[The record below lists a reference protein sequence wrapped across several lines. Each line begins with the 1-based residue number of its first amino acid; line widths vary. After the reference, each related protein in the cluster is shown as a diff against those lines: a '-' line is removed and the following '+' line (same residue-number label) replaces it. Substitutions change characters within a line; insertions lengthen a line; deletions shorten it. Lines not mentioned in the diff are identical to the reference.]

1 MLNLILKDQTLHV
14 NKWTSV
20 QHLSEI
26 HQVENVVGCI
36 LNGKVHDLNYQL
48 KQSGTFQWILKD
60 SAIGKLMQERTLIFL
75 LITAVRHL
83 FNTDVHVRHT
93 LASGLYVTLN
103 DRDVVSV
110 DDIQLIKKKM
120 DEMIHDDLSI
130 ERHVVLKEEA
140 VAHFEALNRLDLAK
154 LLSQRTSTTSSI
166 YTCNQVDDYFY
177 GVMYTHAG
185 MINEFTLL
193 PYQKG
198 LWISF
203 MKEQVDQPK
212 LFQVFERFEQ
222 RGQQVGIT
230 NIAELNEAVQQ
241 GRLKELIEIN
251 EQRVNDDLDAI
262 VSRIHQNKSCKMVL
276 IAGPSSAGK
285 TTTSLRIAEKLTN
298 LGHHPVTL
306 AMDDFFKDRVDSPRF
321 PDGSYD
327 YENIECIDLALFNN
341 TLKSLLNNEAVKI
354 PVYDF
359 TLGEKIWP
367 NPPVTLKDED
377 ILIIE
382 GIHALNPRSSE
393 LIGDEQKVRIYINAL
408 THLNYDDHNR
418 IPTSDYR
425 LIRRMMRD
433 VQFRGRSISTTIE
446 GWQKVKDGED
456 MYIYPYQ
463 EEADVILNT
472 SMDYELA
479 VLKSKLMPLL
489 DAVDVND
496 PQYIEVN
503 RIRKLLA
510 YVIAGDPEL
519 VPAYSILKEFLGGSL
534 YTE

>member
-1 MLNLILKDQTLHV
+1 MLNLTVNNQTFQV

-20 QHLSEI
+20 KQLSKM
-26 HQVENVVGCI
+26 HQVNDVVGCI

-48 KQSGTFQWILKD
+48 KQSGAFQWIFKD
-60 SAIGKLMQERTLIFL
+60 SAIGKLMKERTLIFL
-75 LITAVRHL
+75 FIAAVRTL
-83 FNTDVHVRHT
+83 FNTDVCVRHT
-93 LASGLYVTLN
+93 IASGLYITLN
-103 DRDVVSV
+103 DRESVS
-110 DDIQLIKKKM
+110 DDDLQLIKNKM
-120 DEMIHDDLSI
+120 KNMIQNDVPI

-140 VAHFEALNRLDLAK
+140 VAHFEALNRFDLAK
-154 LLSQRTSTTSSI
+154 LLSQRTSATSSI
-166 YTCNQVDDYFY
+166 YRCENIDDYFY
-177 GVMYTHAG
+177 GVMCTHAA
-185 MINEFTLL
+185 MVDEFTLL

-198 LWISF
+198 CWLSF
-203 MKEQVDQPK
+203 HKELKDQPK

-262 VSRIHQNKSCKMVL
+262 ASKIHQNKSCKIVL

-285 TTTSLRIAEKLTN
+285 TTTSLRIAEKLIQK
-298 LGHHPVTL
+298 GHHPVTL
-306 AMDDFFKDRVDSPRF
+306 AMDDFFKNRVDSPRL

-327 YENIECIDLALFNN
+327 YENIECVDLALFNN
-341 TLKSLLNNEAVKI
+341 TLKALLNHETVKI

-359 TLGEKIWP
+359 TKGEKLWP
-367 NPPVTLKDED
+367 NPPVSLKDED

-393 LIGDEQKVRIYINAL
+393 LIGDHQKVRIYINAL
-408 THLNYDDHNR
+408 THLNYDEHNR

-433 VQFRGRSISTTIE
+433 VQFRGRSICATIE
-446 GWQKVKDGED
+446 GWSKVRDGED

-472 SMDYELA
+472 SMDYELP

-489 DAVDVND
+489 DAISMDD

>member
-1 MLNLILKDQTLHV
+1 MYTLYLKDKTLHV

-20 QHLSEI
+20 QQLAQM
-26 HQVENVVGCI
+26 HQVDDVVGCI

-48 KQSGTFQWILKD
+48 KQSGTFQWIFKD
-60 SAIGKLMQERTLIFL
+60 SAIGKMMQERTLIFL
-75 LITAVRHL
+75 LITAVRTL
-83 FNTDVHVRHT
+83 FDTDVRVRHT
-93 LASGLYVTLN
+93 FASGLYITLN
-103 DRDVVSV
+103 DRDVVSEE
-110 DDIQLIKKKM
+110 DLKQIKEKM
-120 DEMIHDDLSI
+120 NEMIQQNISI

-140 VAHFEALNRLDLAK
+140 VAHFEALNRSDLAK
-154 LLSQRTSTTSSI
+154 LLSQRTSPTSSI
-166 YTCNQVDDYFY
+166 YTCEKVDDYFY
-177 GVMYTHAG
+177 GVMCTHAG
-185 MINEFTLL
+185 MVDEFTLQS
-193 PYQKG
+193 YQKG

-203 MKEQVDQPK
+203 QKELIDQPK
-212 LFQVFERFEQ
+212 LFQVFERFEE
-222 RGQQVGIT
+222 RGQQIGIT
-230 NIAELNEAVQQ
+230 NIADLNEAVQQ
-241 GRLKELIEIN
+241 NRFKELIELN
-251 EQRVNDDLDAI
+251 EQRVNEDLNTI
-262 VSRIHQNKSCKMVL
+262 VTKIHQNKTCKVVL

-285 TTTSLRIAEKLTN
+285 TTTSLRIAEKLTE

-306 AMDDFFKDRVDSPRF
+306 AMDDFFKNRVDSPRL

-327 YENIECIDLALFNN
+327 YENIECVDLTLFNN
-341 TLKSLLNNEAVKI
+341 TLKALLNHEAVKI
-354 PVYDF
+354 PVYEF
-359 TLGEKIWP
+359 AKGEKIWP
-367 NPPVTLKDED
+367 NPPVTLNDDD

-393 LIGDEQKVRIYINAL
+393 LIEDHQKVRIYINAL
-408 THLNYDDHNR
+408 THLNYDEHNR

-433 VQFRGRSISTTIE
+433 VQFRGRSICATIE
-446 GWQKVKDGED
+446 GWPKVRDGED

-472 SMDYELA
+472 SMDYELP
-479 VLKSKLMPLL
+479 VLKAKLMPLL
-489 DAVDVND
+489 DAVPVDD

-510 YVIAGDPEL
+510 YVLADDPEL

>member
-1 MLNLILKDQTLHV
+1 MLNLYLKDQTLSTD
-14 NKWTSV
+14 KWTSV
-20 QHLSEI
+20 QQLAEMN
-26 HQVENVVGCI
+26 QMKNVVGCI

-60 SAIGKLMQERTLIFL
+60 SAIGKMMKERTLVFL
-75 LITAVRHL
+75 LITAVRAL
-83 FNTDVHVRHT
+83 FDTDVRVCHT
-93 LASGLYVTLN
+93 FASGLYITLS
-103 DRDVVSV
+103 DRNHVS
-110 DDIQLIKKKM
+110 
-120 DEMIHDDLSI
+120 EDDLQRIRQKMKDMIQQDIAI

-140 VAHFEALNRLDLAK
+140 VAHFEALNRSDLAK
-154 LLSQRTSTTSSI
+154 LLSQRTSPTSSI
-166 YTCNQVDDYFY
+166 YTCEDIDDYFY
-177 GVMYTHAG
+177 GVMCTHAG
-185 MINEFTLL
+185 MLDEFTVLA
-193 PYQKG
+193 YQKG
-198 LWISF
+198 LWLSF
-203 MKEQVDQPK
+203 QKELIDQPK

-230 NIAELNEAVQQ
+230 NIADLNEAVQQ
-241 GRLKELIEIN
+241 GRLNELIELN
-251 EQRVNDDLDAI
+251 EQRVNEDLNSI
-262 VSRIHQNKSCKMVL
+262 VAKIHQNKTCKVVL

-285 TTTSLRIAEKLTN
+285 TTTSLRIAEKLSE

-306 AMDDFFKDRVDSPRF
+306 AMDDFFKNRVDSPRL

-327 YENIECIDLALFNN
+327 YENIECVDLALFNN
-341 TLKSLLNNEAVKI
+341 TLKALLNHEAVKI
-354 PVYDF
+354 PVYEF
-359 TLGEKIWP
+359 AKGEKIWP
-367 NPPVTLKDED
+367 NPPVSLNDED

-393 LIGDEQKVRIYINAL
+393 LIGDHQKVRIYINAL
-408 THLNYDDHNR
+408 THLNYDEHNR

-433 VQFRGRSISTTIE
+433 VQFRGRSICETIE
-446 GWQKVKDGED
+446 GWHKVRDGED

-472 SMDYELA
+472 SMDYELP
-479 VLKSKLMPLL
+479 VLKAKLMPLL
-489 DAVDVND
+489 DAVDVD
-496 PQYIEVN
+496 HPQYIEVN

>member
-1 MLNLILKDQTLHV
+1 MLNLILKDQTLQIE
-14 NKWTSV
+14 KRISV
-20 QHLSEI
+20 QHLAQM
-26 HQVENVVGCI
+26 HQVNDVVGCI

-48 KQSGTFQWILKD
+48 KQSGTFQWIFKD
-60 SAIGKLMQERTLIFL
+60 SAIGKMMQERTLIFL
-75 LITAVRHL
+75 LIAAVRHL
-83 FNTDVHVRHT
+83 FNTDVCVRHT
-93 LASGLYVTLN
+93 FASGLYVTLN
-103 DRDVVSV
+103 DRDCVSDDVVQS
-110 DDIQLIKKKM
+110 IKEKM
-120 DEMIHDDLSI
+120 NEMIQNDVSI

-140 VAHFEALNRLDLAK
+140 AAHFEDLNRFDLAK
-154 LLSQRTSTTSSI
+154 LLSQRTSATSSI
-166 YTCNQVDDYFY
+166 YTCENVDDYFY

-185 MINEFTLL
+185 MVDEFTLL

-203 MKEQVDQPK
+203 QKELVDQPK

-251 EQRVNDDLDAI
+251 EKRVNDDLDDI
-262 VSRIHQNKSCKMVL
+262 VSKIHQNKSCKVVL

-285 TTTSLRIAEKLTN
+285 TTTSLRIAEKLTE

-306 AMDDFFKDRVDSPRF
+306 AMDDFFKNRIDSPRL

-327 YENIECIDLALFNN
+327 YENIECVDLTLFNN
-341 TLKSLLNNEAVKI
+341 TLKALLNNEAVKI
-354 PVYDF
+354 PVYEF
-359 TLGEKIWP
+359 AKGEKIWP
-367 NPPVTLKDED
+367 NPPVSLHDED

-393 LIGDEQKVRIYINAL
+393 LIENNQKVRIYINAL
-408 THLNYDDHNR
+408 THLNYDEHNR

-433 VQFRGRSISTTIE
+433 VQFRGRSICTTIE
-446 GWQKVKDGED
+446 GWSKVKDGED

-472 SMDYELA
+472 SMDYELS
-479 VLKSKLMPLL
+479 VLKARLMPLL